1 MSQVE
6 DILRKRV
13 TPIAFEPYLR
23 VVLSH
28 ARYSRNEDGTWTVK
42 MPVLPGCIS
51 WAATRGEAVEMAKD
65 AIEAWVLTALRFG
78 DPIPEVDGCV
88 LRYAVDEP
96 AQVAK

>member
-1 MSQVE
+1 
-6 DILRKRV
+6 
-13 TPIAFEPYLR
+13 

-42 MPVLPGCIS
+42 VPVLPGCIS

-78 DPIPEVDGCV
+78 DPIPEVDDCV